1 MNIPW
6 QVKIAGKLV
15 LSRLPVDYRTWARLG
30 AFKHGAMAS
39 LAYPQRV
46 FREHMGFGREH
57 GFDPVGATI
66 LEMGPGDALSTALLA
81 KKAGADRSILV
92 DVGNFAT
99 RDMAFYEALAADIG
113 LPLQRGLSFN
123 AMLREL
129 GSTYLTEGSRSWARI
144 ADESVDY
151 VFSHAVLE
159 HVRRAEFAATMREVF
174 RVLKPG
180 GLASHNIDLKDH
192 LGGRLNNLRFSERLW
207 ESDWFAARSGF
218 YTNRLRPS
226 ELLRCFAEAGFEIP
240 GSVVARFPTAPTA
253 RAVMDRT
260 FHAMSDED
268 LEANGLRV
276 MLRKP
281 MSG

>member
-1 MNIPW
+1 
-6 QVKIAGKLV
+6 
-15 LSRLPVDYRTWARLG
+15 
-30 AFKHGAMAS
+30 MAS

-129 GSTYLTEGSRSWARI
+129 GSTYLTEGSRSWA
-144 ADESVDY
+144 
-151 VFSHAVLE
+151 
-159 HVRRAEFAATMREVF
+159 
-174 RVLKPG
+174 
-180 GLASHNIDLKDH
+180 
-192 LGGRLNNLRFSERLW
+192 
-207 ESDWFAARSGF
+207 
-218 YTNRLRPS
+218 
-226 ELLRCFAEAGFEIP
+226 
-240 GSVVARFPTAPTA
+240 
-253 RAVMDRT
+253 
-260 FHAMSDED
+260 
-268 LEANGLRV
+268 
-276 MLRKP
+276 
-281 MSG
+281 